1 MITLSVASLITFLLI
16 AAIVGAIVTA
26 VVFVMG
32 R

>member
-1 MITLSVASLITFLLI
+1 MITLSVASLITFLLV